1 MVEREKLDRFQR
13 YMKYLRIAAGYT
25 QVTFADELDVSNIY
39 YQKLE
44 SGRATLYAKEYYAF
58 RYIFENCL
66 QGVTPM
72 LRFFV
77 DSKTVT
83 DKERKELAK
92 KMDAVIYEA
101 GKRSGAEDRA
111 RKVMMCYNHYVMAEL
126 IEKKELERS

>member
-25 QVTFADELDVSNIY
+25 QMSFADELDVSNVY

-44 SGRATLYAKEYYAF
+44 SGRVTLYAKEYYAF
-58 RYIFENCL
+58 RYIFE
-66 QGVTPM
+66 GVNGRVIPM

-92 KMDAVIYEA
+92 KMDTVIYEA

-111 RKVMMCYNHYVMAEL
+111 RKVLMCYSHYVMAEL
-126 IEKKELERS
+126 IGKKE